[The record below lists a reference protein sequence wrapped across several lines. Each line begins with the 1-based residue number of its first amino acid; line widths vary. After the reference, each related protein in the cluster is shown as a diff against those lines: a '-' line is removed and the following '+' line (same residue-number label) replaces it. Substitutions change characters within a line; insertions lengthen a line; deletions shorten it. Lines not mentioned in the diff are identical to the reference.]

1 MDDLYFIGY
10 KDHPD
15 ICARCKHIEWQ
26 GCLVSS
32 PDEAYHGY
40 DGTHFCDKSKES
52 GRMCI
57 SPCWGACKNCFEAKD
72 ADDYK
77 NEMADHILYALEEF
91 EKDPKSCEG
100 KTKQEVICNV
110 LSNYM
115 ETLVRFVDD
124 TTEFEYK
131 RIKKNQNTITDGTS
145 SNNNA

>member
-10 KDHPD
+10 KDHPV

-40 DGTHFCDKSKES
+40 DGTYFCEKHEES
-52 GRMCI
+52 GRFAI
-57 SPCWGACKNCFEAKD
+57 SPCWGACKNCYEEKTP
-72 ADDYK
+72 DDYR
-77 NEMADHILYALEEF
+77 NEMADHVLYALEEF
-91 EKDPKSCEG
+91 EKEPKRCEG

-115 ETLVRFVDD
+115 ETLVRYVVNS
-124 TTEFEYK
+124 EKFEYK
-131 RIKKNQNTITDGTS
+131 IVKKQQNEEDNGKD
-145 SNNNA
+145 NA